1 MQTLVQQGMA
11 KDRAQPRALQYAT
24 VGGVE
29 SLFFHIT
36 FCEQVAY
43 EAEEE
48 EAVIVDLFAQDL

>member
-43 EAEEE
+43 EAEE
-48 EAVIVDLFAQDL
+48 AVIVDLFGQDL